1 MKVLI
6 IGVSGFIGEE
16 LLDYLKENYEVY
28 GISRSNVN
36 KINCFQLDV
45 TNYSQLSAF
54 FEEHSF
60 EIIINLACKM
70 SKPDEILNFNV
81 LNINL
86 KIYQNLI
93 KVFEKN
99 KPKTL
104 INFSSSSVYPN
115 IDGFFCEES
124 LVDPSHNNDCLY
136 GLSKLCGEVLF
147 NFFLKNKL
155 RLINLR
161 IGYVHG
167 QKMGIKKIHKVFEK
181 ELLSSNKIT
190 LYGNGQRILPQI
202 EIKSLI
208 KYIDF
213 FIKNN
218 LSGTYNIID
227 ENISTFEISERII
240 KSIGNKDSEILM
252 TQKGNSNKFKINN
265 SKILKVIEKNN

>member
-6 IGVSGFIGEE
+6 IGVSGFIGSE
-16 LLDYLKENYEVY
+16 LFDYLKDNYELY

-36 KINCFQLDV
+36 KINCFQIDV
-45 TNYSQLSAF
+45 TNYSQLSTF

-60 EIIINLACKM
+60 DTIINLACKM
-70 SKPDEILNFNV
+70 SNPDEILDFNV

-115 IDGFFCEES
+115 INGFFDEKS
-124 LVDPSHNNDCLY
+124 RVDPSFNNDCLY

-167 QKMGIKKIHKVFEK
+167 KNMGVDKIHKVFEK

-190 LYGNGQRILPQI
+190 LYGNGQRLIPQI
-202 EIKSLI
+202 EIKSLT

-227 ENISTFEISERII
+227 QNISTLEISESII
-240 KSIGNKDSEILM
+240 KSYGNKDSEIMM

-265 SKILKVIEKNN
+265 SKILKAIEKNN